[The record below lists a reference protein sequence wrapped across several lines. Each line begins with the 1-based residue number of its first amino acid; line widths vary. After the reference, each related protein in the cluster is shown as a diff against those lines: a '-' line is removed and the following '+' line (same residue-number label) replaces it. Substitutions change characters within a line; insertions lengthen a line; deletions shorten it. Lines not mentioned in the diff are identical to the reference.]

1 MDLFGIDPGHYQ
13 ANDPTANA
21 VMDRL
26 EDPGGC
32 SKQLIT
38 TIVSHPSQLLCL
50 GAIDTR
56 VIDLCDQPLVRQP
69 ENGTLPTSSYLVG
82 KIELKDG
89 DARRLL
95 GTPQLLHRQR
105 APLAR
110 IRLASLIAC
119 NFAKAICLGK

>member
-82 KIELKDG
+82 KIELNAAAAKISL
-89 DARRLL
+89 AHVREINSKVLSSSVRLF
-95 GTPQLLHRQR
+95 TD
-105 APLAR
+105 
-110 IRLASLIAC
+110 S
-119 NFAKAICLGK
+119 